1 MRKDIQAFDMSAK
14 TNLKGDGVSHKKIG
28 EIAGHLYFA
37 KSALQVLSCLDTSQ
51 PDALEDGSVQGLA
64 LEVKIRVEEALK
76 ILNP

>member
-1 MRKDIQAFDMSAK
+1 MSAK
-14 TNLKGDGVSHKKIG
+14 TNLKAVETKGDGLSHEKIG

-37 KSALQVLSCLDTSQ
+37 KSALQVLSCLDTAQ
-51 PDALEDGSVQGLA
+51 PDAFENGSVQDVA